1 MKIGSEDDELDAIG
15 GERGFQGFE
24 IDAQWFAGFGM
35 GAHRNAEATRASTMK
50 NGGGAG
56 IGGIFE
62 DDGIAGAHEG
72 FGDEVESLLASGSDQ
87 KSFVLGGNAVV
98 VEKLEQGFFE
108 GRVTIAGTEIKD
120 FGAFPAKSGVR
131 AGLQFLHGEKFG
143 SGARHNEGERVL
155 WSRGGE
161 TGEDFFAAFIGE
173 EKFPAEAIA
182 IVEDGG
188 GGRRNFQ
195 AVAIGADESAA
206 ADVALDQAFGF
217 EFGVGVGDGGAMDAE
232 S

>member
-1 MKIGSEDDELDAIG
+1 MKIGSEDDELDTIG
-15 GERGFQGFE
+15 GERGFQGFD
-24 IDAQWFAGFGM
+24 IDAQRFAGFGVS
-35 GAHRNAEATRASTMK
+35 AHRNAEATRTSAMK

-62 DDGIAGAHEG
+62 DDAIAGAHEG
-72 FGDEVESLLASGSDQ
+72 FGDQIQSLLASGSDQ
-87 KSFVLGGNAVV
+87 KSFVPGGNAVV
-98 VEKLEQGFFE
+98 VEKFEQGFFQ
-108 GRVTIAGTEIKD
+108 GRVTIAGAKIED
-120 FGAFPAKSGVR
+120 FGAFTAKSGVG

-143 SGARHNEGERVL
+143 SGARHDEGERVL
-155 WSRGGE
+155 RSRGGE

-182 IVEDGG
+182 IVEDCG

-195 AVAIGADESAA
+195 AVAIGADEGAA
-206 ADVALDQAFGF
+206 ADVALDEAFGF
-217 EFGVGVGDGGAMDAE
+217 ELGVGVGDGGAMYSE